1 MNNSVFG
8 KTVENIRKVQNVKL
22 INCRKEA
29 LELSSKPNFD
39 GAEIFDKNLIAVH
52 TKKTE
57 VYFNKPIYESEE
69 WSSQWI
75 FQFKQIY
82 KIISHHFILHLFH
95 IKPIYVGQTLM
106 FDFHYNY
113 IREKYGNKAEL
124 LFTDTD
130 SMIYCIQTDDFCK
143 DVSKDLKRKFDK
155 SDYPDNHPSG
165 IKKGIN
171 KKVIAKFKDEAAW
184 KQITHFVGLRAKLY
198 SYKLEDKEELKCK
211 SIKKNVIRNTLS
223 FDDYKK
229 FCFQEKT
236 KWGGWIS

>member
-57 VYFNKPIYESEE
+57 VYFN
-69 WSSQWI
+69 
-75 FQFKQIY
+75 
-82 KIISHHFILHLFH
+82 
-95 IKPIYVGQTLM
+95 KPIYVGQTLM